1 MRGLQSKGIQMG
13 GHNNA
18 KNQPLSP
25 SHFPESKQITL
36 HGARK
41 VRPMPM
47 FYGKKETQ
55 RVRN

>member
-25 SHFPESKQITL
+25 SHFPESKQI